1 MCDSIFFVLLLMEFS
16 IYEPQKSNS
25 CLASKVWQSGDPEL
39 TFGHGCGSISA
50 SDIRLSIFARQA
62 VYNGKSVKQNLR
74 PEDLYFIH
82 WQKVIVFVRTMTAIS
97 PCSNHAPWR
106 RGTSITHFK
115 EIVNGVSYRNTDR
128 ISRQTS
134 VYVARW
140 RLLCVLVNNCWG
152 QNTSDVL

>member
-1 MCDSIFFVLLLMEFS
+1 MFAMRDSIFFVLLLMEFS

-39 TFGHGCGSISA
+39 TSGHGCGSISA

-62 VYNGKSVKQNLR
+62 VYNGKSVEQNLR

-97 PCSNHAPWR
+97 PCSVTPRNIYHSLQGNRER
-106 RGTSITHFK
+106 RKLSEYGS
-115 EIVNGVSYRNTDR
+115 N
-128 ISRQTS
+128 ISTNERLCSQ
-134 VYVARW
+134 VATPMCIGEQ
-140 RLLCVLVNNCWG
+140 LLR
-152 QNTSDVL
+152 SKY